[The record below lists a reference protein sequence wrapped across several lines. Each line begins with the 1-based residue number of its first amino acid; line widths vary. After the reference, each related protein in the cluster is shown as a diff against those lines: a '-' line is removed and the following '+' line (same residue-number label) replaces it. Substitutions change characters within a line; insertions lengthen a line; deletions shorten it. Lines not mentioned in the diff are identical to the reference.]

1 MYRKKTTPT
10 QDDPQEDEDKPEW
23 EYVPRDSKKMEGKN
37 HEDYSFTIPFLHGNV
52 DHVVVITSKQE
63 QCNNNINGAS
73 FISTCF
79 NGLNALSGVGIVS
92 LPYAMASGGWL
103 SLILLLVIAS
113 SAFYTGLLI
122 QRCMDT
128 DPTIT
133 SYTDIGDRA
142 FGKTGKVIV
151 SITMNLEVYLA
162 ATGFLI
168 LEGDN
173 LSNLFP
179 NMKLEVYGYHIS
191 STCGFI
197 LLVSLIILPTCWLRN
212 MNILSYVSASGVLA
226 SMIILGSA
234 FWAGAVDD
242 IGFQEKGEL
251 LNWNGLPSAISLYA
265 FCYSAHPVLFLC
277 FALCTVTYSLMAV
290 IGYLMFGSNAA
301 SQITLNL
308 PTNKMSSRVAIYTTL
323 VTPIAKYALFLT
335 PIVNDIE
342 ARFQHSYNKR
352 TCSFLTRTPLMIST
366 VFVALY
372 LPFFGSLM
380 SLVGALL
387 SATTSI
393 TIPCACYLKI
403 SGIYKRIGVEMVIV
417 GFVLL
422 SGVIVAVFGT
432 YVSFVDIISHL

>member
-1 MYRKKTTPT
+1 M
-10 QDDPQEDEDKPEW
+10 ED
-23 EYVPRDSKKMEGKN
+23 KN
-37 HEDYSFTIPFLHGNV
+37 HEDNSATIPFLHGDA
-52 DHVVVITSKQE
+52 DHVVVIITSKQE
-63 QCNNNINGAS
+63 QCKHNHMSGAS
-73 FISTCF
+73 FTSTCF
-79 NGLNALSGVGIVS
+79 NGINALSGVGIVS

-103 SLILLLVIAS
+103 SLILLLLIAS

-128 DPTIT
+128 DPTIK

-142 FGKTGKVIV
+142 FGKTGKAIV
-151 SITMNLEVYLA
+151 SITMNLEVYLIV
-162 ATGFLI
+162 TGFLI

-179 NMKLEVYGYHIS
+179 NMKLVVYGHHIS

-197 LLVSLIILPTCWLRN
+197 LLVSLIILPTCWLKN
-212 MNILSYVSASGVLA
+212 MSILSFVSASGVLA
-226 SMIILGSA
+226 SMIILGSV

-242 IGFQEKGEL
+242 IGFQEKGKL
-251 LNWNGLPSAISLYA
+251 VNWNGLPSAISLYA
-265 FCYSAHPVLFLC
+265 FCYSAHPIFPTLYTSMRNQRQFSKVLFLC

-308 PTNKMSSRVAIYTTL
+308 PTNHMSSRVAICTTI
-323 VTPIAKYALFLT
+323 VTPIAKYALFLA

-342 ARFQHSYNKR
+342 ARFQPSYNNKR
-352 TCSFLTRTPLMIST
+352 MCSFLTRTALMIST
-366 VFVALY
+366 IIVALC
-372 LPFFGSLM
+372 LPFYGPLM

-387 SATTSI
+387 SASTSI
-393 TIPCACYLKI
+393 IIPCACYLKI

-422 SGVIVAVFGT
+422 SGLIVAVVGT
-432 YVSFVDIISHL
+432 YVSFVDIKSQL